1 MIRKLAELMLRY
13 RISRRESARERK
25 FMSWERI
32 DRIALVVNS
41 RDRVARHAIDSF
53 ISESRKFIEVFYV
66 EVNRRAPT
74 YADWQCFLKKHT
86 SFFNLPGKTVAHE
99 LEKQRFDIVI
109 NTSSDTD
116 LFSRSVA
123 GLLSAPFKCSTTV
136 FREVDLVIE
145 RPDNYGLDAYL
156 QEVVKY
162 LKMINVG
169 K

>member
-1 MIRKLAELMLRY
+1 MIRKLAELVLRY

-25 FMSWERI
+25 FMSWEKI

-41 RDRVARHAIDSF
+41 RDRIARHTIDSF

-74 YADWQCFLKKHT
+74 YADWQCFLKKHR
-86 SFFNLPGKTVAHE
+86 SLFNLPGKSVSHE
-99 LEKQRFDIVI
+99 LEKQRFDVVI

-116 LFSRSVA
+116 IFSRSIA
-123 GLLSAPFKCSTTV
+123 GLLSAPLKCSTAG

-145 RPDNYGLDAYL
+145 RPDHYGLDAYL
-156 QEVVKY
+156 HEVVRY
-162 LKMINVG
+162 LKMINVE